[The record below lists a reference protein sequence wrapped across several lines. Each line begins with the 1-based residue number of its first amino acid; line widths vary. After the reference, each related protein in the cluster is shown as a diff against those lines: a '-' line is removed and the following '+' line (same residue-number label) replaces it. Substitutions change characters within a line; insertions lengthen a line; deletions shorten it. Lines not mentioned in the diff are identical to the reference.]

1 MVAVVEFDLTVK
13 SFKMI
18 LRCVLG
24 KKKDNT
30 LIKIKTFFPKN
41 YISETDWDLGHF
53 SAILAPGQTSP
64 QAIEYKE
71 TTKD

>member
-18 LRCVLG
+18 LKCVLE
-24 KKKDNT
+24 KKDNT
-30 LIKIKTFFPKN
+30 LIKINTFFPKN
-41 YISETDWDLGHF
+41 YISERDWDLGHF

>member
-1 MVAVVEFDLTVK
+1 MVAVIEFNVK

-18 LRCVLG
+18 LRCVL
-24 KKKDNT
+24 KKKII
-30 LIKIKTFFPKN
+30 LWLRSKLFFPKN

-53 SAILAPGQTSP
+53 SAVLAPVQTSP